1 MSRSPASSTKR
12 FPWKLFEPG
21 GLSTLKFGSSPAF
34 EPGPR
39 HSRGPGGAW
48 QLRNRHLS
56 HAGRYG
62 GLAPKDP
69 FGNTKAGFRATGK
82 PNRKGY
88 GLVWS
93 KALDSG
99 GVAGG
104 DEVDW
109 VANLE
114 RIKK

>member
-1 MSRSPASSTKR
+1 MGFRPSNLAHHRR
-12 FPWKLFEPG
+12 
-21 GLSTLKFGSSPAF
+21 LSLDRAIAGA
-34 EPGPR
+34 R
-39 HSRGPGGAW
+39 VVRGNSVIGTF
-48 QLRNRHLS
+48 RN
-56 HAGRYG
+56 AGRYG